1 MTRRSGSPT
10 RPPRGNG
17 QRHPARRDMLAVM
30 ASHIASGIEAN
41 VDVDLDQ
48 NGVAER
54 AVSVAEAILARIEG
68 GLS

>member
-1 MTRRSGSPT
+1 
-10 RPPRGNG
+10 
-17 QRHPARRDMLAVM
+17 MLAVM